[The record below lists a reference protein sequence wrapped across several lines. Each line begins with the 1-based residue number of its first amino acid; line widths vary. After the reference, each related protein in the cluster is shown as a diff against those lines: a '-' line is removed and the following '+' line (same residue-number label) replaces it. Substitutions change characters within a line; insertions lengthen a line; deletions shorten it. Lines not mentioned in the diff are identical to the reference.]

1 MNFTHLHVHTSYSFL
16 DGQCK
21 HPELIARA
29 KELGMNAIAI
39 TDHNHL
45 GGTYSF
51 QQECK
56 KQGIKPILG
65 YEVYWTEDRH
75 ILAKSSDE
83 RNILAAQK
91 ALSAKVI
98 NQEEY
103 DAITTKGSKKSSK
116 IKVSDIREKIK
127 PYAYDTKQYH
137 LILIAMDQEG
147 WNNIIKLQSE
157 SAVDCTFNGRF
168 LCDNEL
174 LERYSEGILCTTACI
189 ANRIARY
196 INRDNDYAA
205 AENLLIAWNN
215 IFKGRFFLEI
225 QPLNH
230 IDQVRVNKF
239 YTEMSKKYFIPL
251 VATND
256 VHYIYKEDHDDH
268 DTLLC
273 IGTGKKKSDYD
284 RMKYTND
291 FWLRSYD
298 EMLKA
303 FQLQYEF
310 NYEELPENYLDRVKE
325 ALENTNKVADRIEEN
340 IKIGS
345 DVPLIPK
352 VKLKEGQNAPDYL
365 TIQCF
370 KNLYKLAETDE
381 YVKEHLREYEK
392 RLDTELDVIIPK
404 GFADYFLVVQEYV
417 EWCRHNHIIVGPGRG
432 SAAGSLALYLLGITK
447 IADPL
452 KYHLLFERFLS
463 KDRTALPD

>member
-65 YEVYWTEDRH
+65 YEAYWTEDRH

-91 ALSAKVI
+91 ALSTKVI

-137 LILIAMDQEG
+137 LILIAMNQEG

-174 LERYSEGILCTTACI
+174 LKRYSEGILCTTACI

-196 INRDNDYAA
+196 INRDNDYSA

-256 VHYIYKEDHDDH
+256 VHYIYKEDHDVH

-273 IGTGKKKSDYD
+273 I
-284 RMKYTND
+284 
-291 FWLRSYD
+291 
-298 EMLKA
+298 
-303 FQLQYEF
+303 
-310 NYEELPENYLDRVKE
+310 
-325 ALENTNKVADRIEEN
+325 
-340 IKIGS
+340 
-345 DVPLIPK
+345 
-352 VKLKEGQNAPDYL
+352 
-365 TIQCF
+365 
-370 KNLYKLAETDE
+370 
-381 YVKEHLREYEK
+381 
-392 RLDTELDVIIPK
+392 
-404 GFADYFLVVQEYV
+404 
-417 EWCRHNHIIVGPGRG
+417 
-432 SAAGSLALYLLGITK
+432 
-447 IADPL
+447 
-452 KYHLLFERFLS
+452 
-463 KDRTALPD
+463 